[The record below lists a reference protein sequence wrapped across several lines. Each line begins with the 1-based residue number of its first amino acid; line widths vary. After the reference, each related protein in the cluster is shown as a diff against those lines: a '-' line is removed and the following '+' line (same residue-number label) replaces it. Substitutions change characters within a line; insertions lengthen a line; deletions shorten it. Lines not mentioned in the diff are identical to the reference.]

1 MSTPIPGTVV
11 PAATLFAAHT
21 ALPADQVI
29 AGTPT
34 TATVEVG
41 AFSGVELGV
50 WEMTPGTA
58 VDVEADEV
66 FVVLSGR
73 ARIVFTD
80 RDAAPIEVGP
90 GDLVR
95 LVAGMRTE
103 WTVTETLRKVYL
115 A

>member
-1 MSTPIPGTVV
+1 MSTPDPGAVV
-11 PAATLFAAHT
+11 PAASLPAAHT
-21 ALPADQVI
+21 PLPDEQVR
-29 AGTPT
+29 AGAPT
-34 TATVEVG
+34 TATIG
-41 AFSGVELGV
+41 LGTFAGVEIGV

-66 FVVLSGR
+66 FVVLAGR

-80 RDAAPIEVGP
+80 RDLEPIDVGP

-95 LVAGMRTE
+95 LAAGMRTE